1 MVIPDWLFKLFAA
14 IGLVDSEEKKLRKM
28 IASYKDEL
36 RRLRSVLED
45 QISEISDIE
54 REIRKLQPKYEEAQ
68 GPAKGAYAE
77 MIKPLL
83 QKRNSK
89 TEEQQAVSAQIKI
102 LNTMLA
108 KAEILIK
115 APANAERTAQIENLT
130 LHMDDLGETVAEQES
145 GLKELERAGVRKK
158 ETEPLVF
165 PGETAG
171 NTESTAD
178 AELERELAELCAPAS
193 ASKESNEEKIEA

>member
-36 RRLRSVLED
+36 RRLRTVLEE
-45 QISEISDIE
+45 QLSELSDIE

-83 QKRNSK
+83 QKRNSM
-89 TEEQQAVSAQIKI
+89 TEEQRVISANIKT
-102 LNTMLA
+102 LTTMLA
-108 KAEILIK
+108 KAEILVK
-115 APANAERTAQIENLT
+115 APANAERTSQIENLT
-130 LHMDDLGETVAEQES
+130 SQMYDLSDTIADQES
-145 GLKELERAGVRKK
+145 GLKELERAGVKAK
-158 ETEPLVF
+158 AEEPVELF
-165 PGETAG
+165 E
-171 NTESTAD
+171 ESSASSVDAD
-178 AELERELAELCAPAS
+178 LEKELAEFNGIAAAPQ
-193 ASKESNEEKIEA
+193 KSNEEKLEA

>member
-36 RRLRSVLED
+36 RRLRTVLEE
-45 QISEISDIE
+45 QLSELSDID

-83 QKRNSK
+83 QKRNSMS
-89 TEEQQAVSAQIKI
+89 EEQLVISNNIRT
-102 LNTMLA
+102 LTTMLT
-108 KAEILIK
+108 KAEILVK
-115 APANAERTAQIENLT
+115 APADSERTRQIEMLT
-130 LHMDDLGETVAEQES
+130 GQMYDLGDMIEDQNAA
-145 GLKELERAGVRKK
+145 GKELERAGVRAKA
-158 ETEPLVF
+158 EEVADLF
-165 PGETAG
+165 E
-171 NTESTAD
+171 ESSADSAD
-178 AELERELAELCAPAS
+178 AGLEKELAEFNGTAAAS
-193 ASKESNEEKIEA
+193 QKSNDEKLEA